1 MCFIV
6 GGDRAGLA
14 LVLPTTEMSLVP
26 CGQVGRGCGVQC
38 FKYLIHGDLEGLTLK
53 QIKFAIG
60 HSSS

>member
-26 CGQVGRGCGVQC
+26 CGQVGRGGVQC
-38 FKYLIHGDLEGLTLK
+38 FKGLIHGDLEGLTLK